1 MLFAGLATP
10 LVLSVHS
17 VVSFDFATGVVPGWH
32 TTIFPPYF
40 VAGAIFSGFAM
51 VATVIIIMRKM
62 FHLEHLVTTNHL
74 EQMNKIIIVTS
85 LIVGYAY
92 STELFLSWYS
102 GGIYERYAF
111 LNRVLGPYW
120 WAYVC
125 MVSCNVIFPQLL
137 WIRKVRRTVML
148 MYPIVILVNVGMW
161 FERFVIIATS
171 LHRDFLPA
179 AWDYFKPTWVD
190 MGLFFGSIGLFLTLM
205 LLFCRLLPTIAST
218 EVKAIMKGS
227 QPTHHG

>member
-1 MLFAGLATP
+1 
-10 LVLSVHS
+10 
-17 VVSFDFATGVVPGWH
+17 
-32 TTIFPPYF
+32 

-74 EQMNKIIIVTS
+74 ERMNKIIIVTS

-92 STELFLSWYS
+92 LTELFLAWYS
-102 GGIYERYAF
+102 GNIYERFAF
-111 LNRVLGPYW
+111 LNRVSGPYW
-120 WAYVC
+120 WAYLS
-125 MVSCNVIFPQLL
+125 MVSCNVLIPQLF
-137 WIRKVRRTVML
+137 WFRKVRRNIGL
-148 MYPIVILVNVGMW
+148 IYPIVILINVGMW
-161 FERFVIIATS
+161 LERFVIIVTS
-171 LHRDFLPA
+171 LHRDFLPS

-218 EVKAIMKGS
+218 EVKSIMAGS
-227 QPTHHG
+227 QPTHP